1 MNGAYRSLDALV
13 QELVPH
19 ALVKVSEHTSI
30 YRGFCITR
38 IPRKKV
44 NPVTRYHV
52 SQGDQSYG
60 KFDAQA
66 EATGYIDGLYE
77 QSGVRV

>member
-13 QELVPH
+13 HELVPH
-19 ALVKVSEHTSI
+19 ALVKVSEHTSS

-38 IPRKKV
+38 LPRKKM

-52 SQGDQSYG
+52 WQGDHSFG

-66 EATGYIDGLYE
+66 EATSYIDGLYE
-77 QSGVRV
+77 QSEVKG

>member
-1 MNGAYRSLDALV
+1 MSQLAHVLI
-13 QELVPH
+13 
-19 ALVKVSEHTSI
+19 KVSEHTSI
-30 YRGFCITR
+30 YRGFSITR
-38 IPRKKV
+38 IPRKKM

-66 EATGYIDGLYE
+66 EATGYIDELYC
-77 QSGVRV
+77 QRRNAA

>member
-1 MNGAYRSLDALV
+1 MNQPA
-13 QELVPH
+13 H
-19 ALVKVSEHTSI
+19 ALTKVSEHTSS

-77 QSGVRV
+77 QSGVRG